1 MSTHTIFAYGSNL
14 SQQDWNRF
22 CSLHGADPSCLKPK
36 ARASLPDHHLS
47 FDRFS
52 HTRRGGVL
60 NVQRRSGSVVDG
72 ALFEVDEIG
81 LGLLRRKEGVG
92 LGAYEE
98 RAVTVID
105 TDGNER
111 SAITYVVPPHRV
123 EPFRRPHDEYLDV
136 CREGY
141 EVFEI
146 DAAPLLAAADG
157 RVPNSNLGFF
167 AYGSLMR
174 GEARFEGVKR
184 FGVNSA
190 VMAICYGALYD
201 SGAFPAL
208 DISQQSFV
216 AGDLF
221 AIEDLSGFLGWADR
235 VEGFR
240 GFGNGGS
247 LFRRTLVTV
256 DVGGV
261 GQRRAWVYVQ
271 DNPDLKKIECD
282 DWRVYTRKDA
292 DFRQELLS
300 AHLKKTG
307 SSAALEK
314 LADEFLSD
322 TGKPPALRSMDERA
336 LAQHSGQWRALC
348 D

>member
-14 SQQDWNRF
+14 SQHDWNRF
-22 CSLHGADPSCLKPK
+22 CSPLEADPSCLKPK
-36 ARASLPDHHLS
+36 ARAFLPDHHLS
-47 FDRFS
+47 FDRYS

-60 NVQRRSGSVVDG
+60 NVQRRPGSVVGG

-105 TDGNER
+105 TEGNEK

-123 EPFRRPHDEYLDV
+123 EPFQRPHDEYLDV
-136 CREGY
+136 CRDGY
-141 EVFEI
+141 ERFEI
-146 DAAPLLAAADG
+146 DVAPLLAAADG
-157 RVPNSNLGFF
+157 RVPNSNVGFF

-201 SGAFPAL
+201 SDTFPAL

-221 AIEDLSGFLGWADR
+221 AIEDLTSFLCWADR

-240 GFGNGGS
+240 GFGNEGS

-261 GQRRAWVYVQ
+261 GQRPAWVYVQ
-271 DNPDLKKIECD
+271 DNPDLKKIDCD
-282 DWRVYTRKDA
+282 DWRVHTRKDA
-292 DFRQELLS
+292 EFRRELLS
-300 AHLKKTG
+300 AHLRNLRPG
-307 SSAALEK
+307 AAVGK
-314 LADEFLSD
+314 LAEQFLSD
-322 TGKPPALRSMDERA
+322 TGTPPGCRSVSERA
-336 LAQHSGQWRALC
+336 LAQRSGQWRALC